1 MQTSEKR
8 FRVENNLFLSIRRT
22 TSVNSKSTD
31 DIGKFTN
38 DHDSKHVGRHAPGI
52 NVGQSAFG
60 RQH

>member
-1 MQTSEKR
+1 MR
-8 FRVENNLFLSIRRT
+8 CI
-22 TSVNSKSTD
+22 TSVNTDSTD

-60 RQH
+60 RQHDPGRRIPHTSF